1 MRDRVP
7 DAVQMANPVR
17 RHRVIPAHHEREGIV
32 FHHQNSSHPDRP
44 RPGRLRAQLS
54 FANVAAGLALFMAL
68 GGTATAAVTLDRDSV
83 GAPQIRKDGVRS
95 PEVARDAVRSPEI
108 APDAVRSSEIQDES
122 IKLADVA
129 SGTATALRGD
139 LHVAENNNNPLDGVP
154 ACGGTDLSVCP
165 DFLTLKLSSDTGSRT
180 AVPAPP
186 AEPGRN
192 WLVEAKADV
201 LSIKEVALVNRC
213 GLVDTTETGPKAVL
227 DEVRVFESG
236 EDIALSAVVKKA
248 AGNPT
253 IALRCTS
260 QDNSSGVDEVI
271 PQNLKMTALEVGAV
285 TGP

>member
-1 MRDRVP
+1 M
-7 DAVQMANPVR
+7 
-17 RHRVIPAHHEREGIV
+17 
-32 FHHQNSSHPDRP
+32 
-44 RPGRLRAQLS
+44 
-54 FANVAAGLALFMAL
+54 AAGLALFIAL
-68 GGTATAAVTLDRDSV
+68 GGTATAAVALDRDSV

-95 PEVARDAVRSPEI
+95 PEIAPDAVRSPEIAPDAVRSPEI

-139 LHVAENNNNPLDGVP
+139 LHVVENNNNPLDDVP
-154 ACGGTDLSVCP
+154 ACGGIDLSVCP
-165 DFLTLKLSSDTGSRT
+165 DFLTLELASSGTGSRT
-180 AVPAPP
+180 VEPQPQP
-186 AEPGRN
+186 QPDREPGRN
-192 WLVEAKADV
+192 WLVQAKADV

-227 DEVRVFESG
+227 DQVRVFDSG

-248 AGNPT
+248 AGNPI

-260 QDNSSGVDEVI
+260 QAGSSGVDQVI
-271 PQNLKMTALEVGAV
+271 PQDVKMTALEVGAV

>member
-1 MRDRVP
+1 
-7 DAVQMANPVR
+7 
-17 RHRVIPAHHEREGIV
+17 V
-32 FHHQNSSHPDRP
+32 FHQQNNSHPDRGRRLAAP
-44 RPGRLRAQLS
+44 SARPGRLRAHLS
-54 FANVAAGLALFMAL
+54 FANVAAGLALFIAL

-95 PEVARDAVRSPEI
+95 PEI
-108 APDAVRSSEIQDES
+108 APDTVRSSEIQDES

-129 SGTATALRGD
+129 SGAATALRGD
-139 LHVAENNNNPLDGVP
+139 LHVVENNNNPLDGVP
-154 ACGGTDLSVCP
+154 ACGGIDLSVCP

-180 AVPAPP
+180 AEPAPAPVPAR
-186 AEPGRN
+186 EPGRN
-192 WLVEAKADV
+192 WLVQAKADV
-201 LSIKEVALVNRC
+201 LSLKEVALVNRC

-227 DEVRVFESG
+227 DQVRVFDSG

-260 QDNSSGVDEVI
+260 QAGSSGVDEVI
-271 PQNLKMTALEVGAV
+271 PQDVKMTALEVGAV